1 MGDALAPWHI
11 ILLVVV
17 LLLLFG
23 SRRLPGA
30 AKSLGESLNIFKK
43 SMRDMHDDED
53 AATPA
58 TSSTVTLNQS
68 ALPPAAPQPTSHEQQ
83 LADLQ
88 RQISDLQRQ
97 NAGSDSR
104 NGTGAPLTDAQ
115 RSQQPF

>member
-43 SMRDMHDDED
+43 SMRDMHDDND
-53 AATPA
+53 AATPTTA
-58 TSSTVTLNQS
+58 STVTLNQS
-68 ALPPAAPQPTSHEQQ
+68 ALPPATPQPQNHEQQ

-97 NAGSDSR
+97 NAGSDTL
-104 NGTGAPLTDAQ
+104 NGTGTPVEAQ